1 MRRRLSGMTKP
12 DAPAPQGGSPAV
24 DRVIDFYFDF
34 ISPYGYFAAMQIE
47 ALAHRHHYTVRWHA
61 FRLGVLVVKVM
72 GLRPLMETPLK
83 NEYVLRDIERLSTM
97 YALPIAA
104 SPKALD
110 PVFLGSAFYA
120 ANEANAAR
128 LPSFAKLLYSHIWE
142 FGEEIRS
149 VDRLVSIAECA
160 GIDARQLFSPSAMAA
175 GRLRLK
181 EATAN
186 AIDRGI
192 FGSPTFVAGNELIW
206 GVDRLWMVEHFLRK
220 HRDQDICV
228 MR

>member
-1 MRRRLSGMTKP
+1 MTEP
-12 DAPAPQGGSPAV
+12 DAPAARSEAPEA

-47 ALAHRHHYTVRWHA
+47 ALAQRYQYTVRWHA
-61 FRLGVLVVKVM
+61 FRLGVVVVKVM

-83 NEYVLRDIERLSTM
+83 NDYVLRDIARLSAM
-97 YALPIAA
+97 YALAIEA

-120 ANEANAAR
+120 VKAANPTR
-128 LPSFAKLLYSHIWE
+128 LPHFTKRLYAQIWAA
-142 FGEEIRS
+142 GEEICS
-149 VDRLVSIAECA
+149 VDQLVSIAQCA
-160 GIDARQLFSPSAMAA
+160 GFDECRWFSPSAMAA

-186 AIDRGI
+186 AIERGI
-192 FGSPTFVAGNELIW
+192 FGSPTFVIGDELIW
-206 GVDRLWMVEHFLRK
+206 GVDRLWMLEHFLRK
-220 HRDQDICV
+220 HRDQASAD
-228 MR
+228 MK